1 MGKMGI
7 NNEKDV
13 IGSGEVAE
21 MLHRPRRTVSKWVS
35 EGKLPTL
42 PPHYAGIHARFSR
55 KQIEQE
61 MTKLSSL
68 GNSLLERRKTGH
80 RKSDY
85 DQVDVNVEIS
95 PDQGQ
100 LFDIAI
106 PANSVWIHSIQIIP
120 AESNIQFEFLL
131 WDRQQKADYDQKM
144 EDLIYQSESNGQRI
158 IYQPANLYLYE
169 DRNNSKLLH
178 CGIAAFERN
187 IRFDLTKKDLQ
198 TYLAKKLKFNIRY
211 IFKLP

>member
-1 MGKMGI
+1 MSKIGRIGKIGKMGI
-7 NNEKDV
+7 NSAKDV

-21 MLHRPRRTVSKWVS
+21 MLNRSRRTVSKWVS

-42 PPHYAGIHARFSR
+42 PPHHAGIHARFSR

-61 MTKLSSL
+61 MTKQSSL

-85 DQVDVNVEIS
+85 GQVDGDVEIS

-106 PANSVWIHSIQIIP
+106 PANSVWIHSIQITP
-120 AESNIQFEFLL
+120 AESNSKFEFLL
-131 WDRQQKADYDQKM
+131 WDRRQEADYDQKL
-144 EDLIYQSESNGQRI
+144 EDLIYQSESNGHRI
-158 IYQPANLYLYE
+158 ILSACQ
-169 DRNNSKLLH
+169 
-178 CGIAAFERN
+178 F
-187 IRFDLTKKDLQ
+187 
-198 TYLAKKLKFNIRY
+198 
-211 IFKLP
+211 IFI